1 MAKPQVV
8 VAGLGGMGSAAAAS
22 LARRGCRVIGLER
35 YWPTHDHG
43 SSHGE
48 SRAIRLAYFSDPAHV
63 PFAQEAYSL
72 WQRLE
77 RDSGTE
83 LLTPCD
89 AVIVGP
95 ENGQELR
102 ASITVAEQLG
112 MPCEVLTPSEV
123 SSRWPTLT
131 PPPSSL
137 TFVDHSQGII
147 QPETTVSANLR
158 LAAEHG
164 ADLHFRTPVDSWSS
178 TANGV
183 IVHTPSDSFAADHL
197 VITPG
202 AWASDILAAPAIPME
217 VGRLVQVWVR
227 PAADLALFAADRHPR
242 FALED
247 ESGRVA
253 SGFTLLPGQSLIK
266 LAFIKGPDASTPAS
280 PSNFRRYASPE
291 EAERV
296 VDFVSQLIPAL
307 RGQPSERS
315 RGCIYARTPDD
326 NFVIGP
332 HPDYDNVTIGA
343 AFSVHGFKFVPVV
356 GEILADLALDGSSK
370 RAIDVFS
377 PTRFQGVAPASQGT
391 AGTTSARQPEH

>member
-1 MAKPQVV
+1 MAQSTVIV
-8 VAGLGGMGSAAAAS
+8 TGLGGMGSAAAAS

-35 YWPTHDHG
+35 YWPTHDLG

-77 RDSGTE
+77 RDSDTE

-95 ENGQELR
+95 EDGQELK
-102 ASITVAEQLG
+102 ASTTVADELG
-112 MPCEVLTPSEV
+112 VPYEVLTPSEV
-123 SSRWPTLT
+123 SRRWPTLT
-131 PPPSSL
+131 PPSSTL
-137 TFVDHSQGII
+137 TFIDHSQGII
-147 QPETTVSANLR
+147 RPESTVSANLR

-164 ADLHFRTPVDSWSS
+164 AELHFDTPVDAWGA

-183 IVHTPSDSFAADHL
+183 VVHTPGGSFTADHL

-202 AWASDILAAPAIPME
+202 AWAPEILAAPDIPME

-242 FALED
+242 FGLED

-253 SGFTLLPGQSLIK
+253 SGFSLLPGQTLMKIA
-266 LAFIKGPDASTPAS
+266 LIKGPGASTETTPAS
-280 PSNFRRYASPE
+280 FERYASPA

-296 VDFVSQLIPAL
+296 IGFVSQLIPAL
-307 RGQPSERS
+307 RGQSPERS

-332 HPDYDNVTIGA
+332 HPDHGNVTIGA

-356 GEILADLALDGSSK
+356 GEILADLALDGRS
-370 RAIDVFS
+370 RRDIEVFS
-377 PTRFQGVAPASQGT
+377 PLRFQKAAPASPG
-391 AGTTSARQPEH
+391 SR

>member
-1 MAKPQVV
+1 MAQSTIIVI
-8 VAGLGGMGSAAAAS
+8 GLGGMGSATAAS

-48 SRAIRLAYFSDPAHV
+48 SRAIRLAYFSDPAQV
-63 PFAQEAYSL
+63 PFAQEAYAL

-77 RDSGTE
+77 RDTNTE

-89 AVIVGP
+89 ALIVGP
-95 ENGQELR
+95 EGGQELR
-102 ASITVAEQLG
+102 ASRTVAEQLG
-112 MPCEVLTPSEV
+112 MPYEVLTPSEV
-123 SSRWPTLT
+123 SYRWPTLT
-131 PPPSSL
+131 PPASSL
-137 TFVDHSQGII
+137 TFVDHSQGVIR
-147 QPETTVSANLR
+147 PEAAVSANLR

-164 ADLHFRTPVDSWSS
+164 AELHFNTPVDAWST
-178 TANGV
+178 TAKGV
-183 IVHTPSDSFAADHL
+183 VVGTPIDRFTADHL

-202 AWASDILAAPAIPME
+202 AWANEILAAPAIPME

-253 SGFTLLPGQSLIK
+253 SGFALLPGQSLMKIA
-266 LAFIKGPDASTPAS
+266 LIKGPGASTPTT
-280 PSNFRRYASPE
+280 PSNFERYASLE

-296 VDFVSQLIPAL
+296 IGFVSHLIPAL
-307 RGQPSERS
+307 RGQPAERS
-315 RGCIYARTPDD
+315 RGCIFARTPDD

-332 HPDYDNVTIGA
+332 HPEHDNVTIGA

-356 GEILADLALDGSSK
+356 GEILADLALDGCSK

-377 PTRFQGVAPASQGT
+377 PSRFQVAAPASLGT
-391 AGTTSARQPEH
+391 VCRTPAKWREA